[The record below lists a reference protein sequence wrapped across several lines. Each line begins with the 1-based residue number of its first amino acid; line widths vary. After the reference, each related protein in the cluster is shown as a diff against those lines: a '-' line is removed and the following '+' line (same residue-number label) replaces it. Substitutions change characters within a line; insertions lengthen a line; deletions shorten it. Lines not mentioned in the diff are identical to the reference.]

1 MSIDSF
7 SFLVWCH
14 NDPQPDTVHL
24 RVVSVSTGE
33 DIQFKK
39 GSFLLRVTVDT
50 DTSIV
55 RCLIR
60 HIASGKET
68 HVQGGPN
75 LRAFIKANLLKEGKN
90 E

>member
-1 MSIDSF
+1 MSIESF
-7 SFLVWCH
+7 SFLMWCH
-14 NDPQPDTVHL
+14 HDPQLDTIHL

-60 HIASGKET
+60 HIASGNEA